1 MDQNDARFVFKDE
14 SKEILGVI
22 IDKQSSFSGIITIE
36 YNLKLPA
43 LINGLGYEHGN
54 YYLRNFY
61 PKLAEYENKVWQ
73 TYQYRQ
79 FVDECGYN
87 TDVLLK
93 LYGMEGLAP
102 FSNGNVVNDVKSF
115 EITAKNVKNWPSLC

>member
-54 YYLRNFY
+54 YYLRNFT
-61 PKLAEYENKVWQ
+61 PNLPNMKTK
-73 TYQYRQ
+73 
-79 FVDECGYN
+79 
-87 TDVLLK
+87 
-93 LYGMEGLAP
+93 YGKP
-102 FSNGNVVNDVKSF
+102 ISTGNLWM
-115 EITAKNVKNWPSLC
+115 NVGIIPMCC